1 MSFGWIAAIGTGLG
15 LNEARK
21 SRKQSKKLAAQA
33 DATAQKEVAAIEQQS
48 KVMAAGRVTPPP
60 PPPPAPVSNPIRQ
73 ARPGTGSSIFSPGL
87 LMSRA
92 KKRKTASRQS
102 SGGSMGYGSRL

>member
-1 MSFGWIAAIGTGLG
+1 MSFGWIAAISVGAG

-73 ARPGTGSSIFSPGL
+73 ARPGTGSSVFSPGL
-87 LMSRA
+87 LMSQA
-92 KKRKTASRQS
+92 KKKKTTRSS
-102 SGGSMGYGSRL
+102 SGGMGYGSRL